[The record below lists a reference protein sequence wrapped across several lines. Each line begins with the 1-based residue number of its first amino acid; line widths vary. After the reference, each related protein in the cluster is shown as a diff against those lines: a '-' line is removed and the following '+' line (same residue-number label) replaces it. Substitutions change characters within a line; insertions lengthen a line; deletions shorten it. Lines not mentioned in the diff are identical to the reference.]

1 MDQQLIYLLMG
12 LFGFLAIA
20 SLVGWLLQKQK
31 GPTQVILNLNAR
43 IRAWWFMCCLAV
55 LAISLGA
62 IGTIFL
68 FGFISFLA
76 LRECITL
83 SPTRRGDHETL
94 FWCFFVI
101 LPIQYILVGMKWYG
115 LFAIFIPVY
124 VFLFIPTRMALAGDS
139 LHFLQRAAKIQWSTM
154 IAIYFI
160 SHAPALLMLPI
171 SGYENQNSKLLLFL
185 LIVVQMSDVLQYV
198 FGKLW
203 GKRPI
208 APHIS
213 PNKTLEGLIGGIF
226 SASLLGA
233 LLWWITPF
241 APWQAFLI
249 ALVINIVGFAG
260 GLCMSAIKRDRG
272 IKDFGAFIEGH
283 GGMMDRADSLCFS
296 APVFFH
302 LIRYFYT

>member
-1 MDQQLIYLLMG
+1 MDHQLIYLLSG
-12 LFGFLAIA
+12 LFGFLVIA
-20 SLVGWLLQKQK
+20 SLIGWLLQKQK

-43 IRAWWFMCCLAV
+43 IKAWWFMCLIAV

-62 IGTIFL
+62 TGTILL
-68 FGFISFLA
+68 FVVISFLA

-101 LPIQYILVGMKWYG
+101 LPLQYLLVGMQWYG

-124 VFLFIPTRMALAGDS
+124 VFLFIPTRMALGGDS

-154 IAIYFI
+154 VAIYFI

-171 SGYENQNSKLLLFL
+171 AGYENQNSKLLLFL

-198 FGKLW
+198 FGKIW
-203 GKRPI
+203 GKHPV

-213 PNKTLEGLIGGIF
+213 PNKTFEGLVGGMI
-226 SASLLGA
+226 SASFLGA

-241 APWQAFLI
+241 TPWQAFLI
-249 ALVINIVGFAG
+249 ALVINMVGFAG
-260 GLCMSAIKRDRG
+260 GLCMSAIKRDSG

-283 GGMMDRADSLCFS
+283 GGMMDRADSLCFA